1 MQVPPSL
8 IGALTRA
15 DAKRAG
21 RKGTD
26 QMNVNTVGTTG
37 SLVGASSTAAVG
49 TSSTDAATDVD
60 ALFPATQ
67 SSISGPGSLF
77 GELAS
82 LAQSNPD
89 EFKKVAGDIAQKLKA
104 AAANATGDQAKFLS
118 SMADKFGQ
126 AAQSGDMSVLRPGG
140 PGGSGGAQHAHH
152 HRHGGSGQASGDS
165 GSSAFQELSQIIS
178 SALQDDSSTTSA
190 SPA

>member
-1 MQVPPSL
+1 
-8 IGALTRA
+8 
-15 DAKRAG
+15 
-21 RKGTD
+21 
-26 QMNVNTVGTTG
+26 MNVNTVGTTG
-37 SLVGASSTAAVG
+37 ALLDTGSTSAVG
-49 TSSTDAATDVD
+49 MSTIDAAAGID

-82 LAQSNPD
+82 LSQSDPD
-89 EFKKVAGDIAQKLKA
+89 QFKKVAGDIAQKLKA

-118 SMADKFGQ
+118 SMADKFSE

-140 PGGSGGAQHAHH
+140 AGEAGGAQHPHH
-152 HRHGGSGQASGDS
+152 HHKHGGFGQASGGS
-165 GSSAFQELSQIIS
+165 GTSAFQQLSQIIS
-178 SALQDDSSTTSA
+178 SALQDDGSTGSA